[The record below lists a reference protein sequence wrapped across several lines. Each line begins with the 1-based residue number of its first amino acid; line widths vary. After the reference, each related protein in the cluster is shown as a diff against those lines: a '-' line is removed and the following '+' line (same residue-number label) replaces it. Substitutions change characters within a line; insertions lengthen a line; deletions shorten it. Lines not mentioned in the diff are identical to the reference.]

1 MGEIN
6 YDKIIELAEMG
17 LLSIAIF
24 SLAIIKLMSY
34 CNKKKVVREQMELLK
49 SQADFNNK
57 IEIHNRNE
65 QEHTSFVQFDDIST
79 TSSNSI

>member
-24 SLAIIKLMSY
+24 SLAVIKLMSY
-34 CNKKKVVREQMELLK
+34 CNKKKVVKEQMELLR
-49 SQADFNNK
+49 SQAEFNNK
-57 IEIHNRNE
+57 IEIHNRDN
-65 QEHTSFVQFDDIST
+65 QQHTNFMPFEDIST
-79 TSSNSI
+79 TSSSSM